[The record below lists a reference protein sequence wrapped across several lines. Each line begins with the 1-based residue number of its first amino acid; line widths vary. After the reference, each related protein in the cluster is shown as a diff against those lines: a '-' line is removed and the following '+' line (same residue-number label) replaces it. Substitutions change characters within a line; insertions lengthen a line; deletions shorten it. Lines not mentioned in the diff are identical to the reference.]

1 MTNTPKRNLKPT
13 FQLTPVDKPDMSP
26 YLFHLTTKDNLIQ
39 ILKDKF
45 LKLQKPRGSHSDK
58 HNYAMVCFTES
69 PPFALDFF
77 RYRWNDNKDRED
89 LKYGIGF
96 SKEKMVSKG
105 VRPTAYL
112 DRQLIHLIQW
122 LQEKLNNNKEKYE
135 TESKSIDILVGQISP
150 LILGDINDENNLQ
163 GYSWEREWRYTK
175 GNKEEIEKETEEE
188 YKLKFNYDEINYIC
202 CPDED
207 KMQIQEIVGNT
218 STIKYLK
225 TWEEYNE
232 IIDFLNARDSYQ
244 EDEIEEL
251 EEKQHRI
258 RNLIGRYES
267 GYQQINRLKE
277 HLDDIAK
284 SIEEKQKD
292 RIDRQNI
299 IKIISNK
306 LGESSAKGGV
316 KKEIVEKRDWSIE
329 HIVNNLAFTLI
340 YTFCYECKIPGGLLY
355 TSIIKDNYNTYDRK
369 KIEIDIDEVNKEKNK
384 IMDELDEYR
393 EISGS

>member
-58 HNYAMVCFTES
+58 HDYAMVCFTES

-77 RYRWNDNKDRED
+77 RYRWNDNKDRDD

-96 SKEKMVSKG
+96 SKEKMVRKG
-105 VRPTAYL
+105 VRPTAYF
-112 DRQLIHLIQW
+112 DRELIKLVQW

-135 TESKSIDILVGQISP
+135 VENKEMHKLAGQISP
-150 LILGDINDENNLQ
+150 LIFGNINSRNNLQ

-175 GNKEEIEKETEEE
+175 GNKEDIEKETEEE
-188 YKLKFNYDEINYIC
+188 YKLKFNYDEITYIC

-207 KMQIQEIVGNT
+207 KRQIQEIVGNT
-218 STIKYLK
+218 PNIKYLK

-232 IIDFLNARDSYQ
+232 IIDFLSAKDSYQ
-244 EDEIEEL
+244 EDEVEEL

-258 RNLIGRYES
+258 RNLIIRYES
-267 GYQQINRLKE
+267 GYQQIDKLKE
-277 HLDDIAK
+277 HLDHITE
-284 SIEEKQKD
+284 SIEDKIE
-292 RIDRQNI
+292 RQNI
-299 IKIISNK
+299 INIISNK
-306 LGESSAKGGV
+306 LGKDAATGGV
-316 KKEIVEKRDWSIE
+316 EKIIKKSNMSIE
-329 HIVNNLAFTLI
+329 RIVNNLAYTLCSE
-340 YTFCYECKIPGGLLY
+340 YTDPGRFLFKSIEKDYY
-355 TSIIKDNYNTYDRK
+355 TTCSEDK
-369 KIEIDIDEVNKEKNK
+369 KIDEVNKQKNK
-384 IMDELDEYR
+384 IMGELDQFR
-393 EISGS
+393 KIAGS

>member
-1 MTNTPKRNLKPT
+1 M
-13 FQLTPVDKPDMSP
+13 
-26 YLFHLTTKDNLIQ
+26 
-39 ILKDKF
+39 
-45 LKLQKPRGSHSDK
+45 
-58 HNYAMVCFTES
+58 
-69 PPFALDFF
+69 
-77 RYRWNDNKDRED
+77 
-89 LKYGIGF
+89 GF

-135 TESKSIDILVGQISP
+135 TESKSMDILVGQISP

-306 LGESSAKGGV
+306 LGEASATGGV
-316 KKEIVEKRDWSIE
+316 KEEIENRNRSIE
-329 HIVNNLAFTLI
+329 SIVNNLAYTLCSE
-340 YTFCYECKIPGGLLY
+340 YRDAGRFLY
-355 TSIIKDNYNTYDRK
+355 RSITKKYYDTCSKDK
-369 KIEIDIDEVNKEKNK
+369 IDEVNKQRNK